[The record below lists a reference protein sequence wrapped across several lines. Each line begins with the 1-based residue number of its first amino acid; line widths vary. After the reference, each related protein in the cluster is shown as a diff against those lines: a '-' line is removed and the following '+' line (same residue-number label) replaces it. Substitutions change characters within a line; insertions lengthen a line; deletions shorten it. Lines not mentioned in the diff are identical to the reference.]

1 MVTVH
6 SGDNDMMTVKKGW
19 GGNCTAV
26 AFINQISV
34 WMESLVICWIILY
47 MLTLT
52 IRILKTPTTEYDQLS
67 DDDETQKNKVFKS

>member
-1 MVTVH
+1 MV
-6 SGDNDMMTVKKGW
+6 
-19 GGNCTAV
+19 CALLAV